1 MKTKF
6 QFTDLNAPRYVG
18 IILNKGEHFEIYKE
32 AFAKA
37 SEKFGGDSLAYKT
50 ITNGI
55 SEKNVTG
62 SQFFWNTW
70 LEQSGI
76 SLPGKVM
83 LLKDWENALSQDSG
97 LVSGFYTDMPQLIL
111 RSDEAT
117 FDKNQYLINDLSKKL
132 KGEFEYSPE
141 NPLIITGA
149 RLKSSKA
156 KENEYG
162 IDLDISNA
170 EIKNDES
177 FAPTNKIIKL
187 GNIEKKLWTKK
198 EGLSRLCL
206 DENDVGSGSGNLAD
220 SDSDGRVALL
230 DAIGVVEEKLAE
242 YLIKLQEQKDLQISE
257 IEKKYLEAKSILQNK

>member
-1 MKTKF
+1 MAIIQKYLKTLDSEARILDKEDFKF
-6 QFTDLNAPRYVG
+6 
-18 IILNKGEHFEIYKE
+18 YKE
-32 AFAKA
+32 VLKKAK
-37 SEKFGGDSLAYKT
+37 KDFQKGFQY
-50 ITNGI
+50 I
-55 SEKNVTG
+55 SNNINPIDVTG
-62 SQFFWNTW
+62 SNFFFAC
-70 LEQSGI
+70 LADE
-76 SLPGKVM
+76 LLGKDGRIATLNDWGEM
-83 LLKDWENALSQDSG
+83 LNGGNFAKGMYFDSN
-97 LVSGFYTDMPQLIL
+97 QLIL